1 LLAAMTDRS
10 PGPISREPFR
20 AAQETVLRD
29 SIARLEETGWLLTWR
44 PTER

>member
-10 PGPISREPFR
+10 SGRISSKPFQ
-20 AAQETVLRD
+20 AAQETALRD